1 MRPYIGW
8 ISGPPSSRVL
18 QTTRQLADMT
28 ETAFLSGKV
37 LKRTL
42 PAVHNPAEAGP
53 SQLKRLLLPQGEL
66 AQFYDADE
74 PVRYIAFMELR
85 EGSVRGNHYHKIK
98 GEIVYMIQGE
108 AILLVGDLQSGA
120 HDAVPLCAGDLAIIP
135 VGVAHAMRTVKP
147 GQAIEC
153 SSARYDPTDTY
164 RFPLT

>member
-1 MRPYIGW
+1 MIE
-8 ISGPPSSRVL
+8 
-18 QTTRQLADMT
+18 TT
-28 ETAFLSGKV
+28 FLSGKV

-42 PAVHNPAEAGP
+42 PAFHNPSEADP

-66 AQFYDADE
+66 VQFYDADE

-108 AILLVGDLQSGA
+108 AVLLVGDINTGA
-120 HDAVPLCAGDLAIIP
+120 RDAVPLCAGDLAIIP
-135 VGVAHAMRTVKP
+135 VGIVHAMRTVKP

-153 SSARYDPTDTY
+153 SPARYDPADTY
-164 RFPLT
+164 RFALT